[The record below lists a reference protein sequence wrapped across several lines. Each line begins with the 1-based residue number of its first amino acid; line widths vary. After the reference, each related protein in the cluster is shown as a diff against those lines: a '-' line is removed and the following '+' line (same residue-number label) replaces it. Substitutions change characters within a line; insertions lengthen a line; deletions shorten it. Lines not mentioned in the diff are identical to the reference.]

1 MLNTTHPFTSSLIE
15 EIEIVF
21 EIPDHKNGFSATDP
35 LNIPVDAEM
44 LTSYGIDDIRPI
56 AMFYGQPKIIN
67 DNLEPPIVNKEA
79 LEKQYKVHKL
89 VILNKQAFNLSLAE
103 QKLKNEQKS
112 KQTLVSVLSKQK
124 LIKINKNIKTYQRD
138 IEELKKS

>member
-1 MLNTTHPFTSSLIE
+1 
-15 EIEIVF
+15 
-21 EIPDHKNGFSATDP
+21 
-35 LNIPVDAEM
+35 
-44 LTSYGIDDIRPI
+44 
-56 AMFYGQPKIIN
+56 MFYGQPKIIN

-103 QKLKNEQKS
+103 QKLKNKQKS

>member
-1 MLNTTHPFTSSLIE
+1 MLNTTHPFTSGLIE

-21 EIPDHKNGFSATDP
+21 EIPDHKNGFSANDP

-44 LTSYGIDDIRPI
+44 LTSYGIDDIRSI

-103 QKLKNEQKS
+103 QKLKNKQKS

-124 LIKINKNIKTYQRD
+124 VIKINKNIKTYQRD

>member
-1 MLNTTHPFTSSLIE
+1 MLNTTHPFTSGLIE

-44 LTSYGIDDIRPI
+44 LTSYGIDHIRSI

-67 DNLEPPIVNKEA
+67 DNLEPPIVNKA

-103 QKLKNEQKS
+103 QKLKNKQKS

>member
-1 MLNTTHPFTSSLIE
+1 MSNTIHPFTSGLIK

-21 EIPDHKNGFSATDP
+21 EIPDHKNDFSATDP

-44 LTSYGIDDIRPI
+44 LTSYGIDDIRSI

-67 DNLEPPIVNKEA
+67 YNLEPPIVNKEV
-79 LEKQYKVHKL
+79 LEEQYKVHKL

-112 KQTLVSVLSKQK
+112 KQTLVSVLSKQE

-138 IEELKKS
+138 VEELKKS